1 MDIAV
6 VGAGASV
13 ILDESKQRIVSGRI
27 ALAAVAPTPLFA
39 EEASALLTDKEIND
53 DTIEEAAQAA
63 QSIARPISDMRGT
76 AEQRTHLVGVL
87 TRRALNGAIQR
98 VKDGA

>member
-13 ILDESKQRIVSGRI
+13 VLDDANTSVVSARI

-39 EEASALLTDKEIND
+39 EEASALLAGKPVSQSSIA
-53 DTIEEAAQAA
+53 EAAEAA
-63 QSIARPISDMRGT
+63 KAIVRPISDMRGS
-76 AEQRTHLVGVL
+76 AEQRVHLVGVL
-87 TRRALNGAIQR
+87 TERALNGAIQR
-98 VKDGA
+98 VKES

>member
-13 ILDESKQRIVSGRI
+13 VLDDTNTSFVSARIGI
-27 ALAAVAPTPLFA
+27 AAVAPTPLFA
-39 EEASALLTDKEIND
+39 EEASASLAGKEVSD
-53 DTIEEAAQAA
+53 ESIEEAAEAA
-63 QSIARPISDMRGT
+63 KAIASPISDMRGT

-98 VKDGA
+98 VKES